1 MDELYDYGDYISVS
15 FLNKKENLRSEEKII
30 DRGKTEEHC

>member
-15 FLNKKENLRSEEKII
+15 FLNKKETRSEEKII